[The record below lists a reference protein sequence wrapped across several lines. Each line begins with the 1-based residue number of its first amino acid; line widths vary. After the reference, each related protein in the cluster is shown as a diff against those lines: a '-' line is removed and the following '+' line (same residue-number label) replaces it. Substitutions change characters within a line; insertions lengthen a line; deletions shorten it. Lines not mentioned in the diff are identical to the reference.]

1 MKLNTEYT
9 SFFKREPR
17 TNSTLPIHRISKA
30 INENNHGEETEGNV
44 HVSSFFQREPQTN
57 STLHIHRISKAI
69 SENNHGGETEGN
81 VHVFL
86 VLSA

>member
-1 MKLNTEYT
+1 MSTSFFKRVSRELTVPCQYTAFQKQSVKINVEEKQRETLMFT

-30 INENNHGEETEGNV
+30 I
-44 HVSSFFQREPQTN
+44 
-57 STLHIHRISKAI
+57 
-69 SENNHGGETEGN
+69 SENNHRGETEGN

-86 VLSA
+86 VL